1 MSHWPREAREVFLAY
16 FGEPQAAQ
24 ERRLA
29 RAFDVWLS
37 ACAAEKADPSE
48 VSHADWLRRSRH
60 LNRDDRNAMR
70 AVLGRIY
77 RAEEELYPR
86 REPKRGRSARDR
98 LAADITRALARWPEA
113 WRTRAEPLL
122 AVDEDPVFDGRL
134 VAAWSP
140 TTLVV
145 TARSLAGLFDAA
157 RSLGLD
163 PDINRSVVRAF
174 LAQAQQRAAAGE
186 IRVASVAVVLRC
198 AASIAPIV
206 FPERD
211 WTWLREAERG
221 MKRLAEKAPSR
232 NAARAMPAPELYL
245 AGRALLAEAAS
256 RLQTAR
262 GRRDRTKAFRLA
274 RAGFATVLLI
284 TTPVRASA
292 LGLLRVGEHLDAEQR
307 RLKLDAFE
315 TKERRADE
323 RELPHEV
330 YEMLRLYMTFRAEI
344 AARSETTLFVSERSG
359 GPITSRALSRD
370 IVSALKSLLGQ
381 PVNPHAFRHSAA
393 SYIVSEAPAE
403 ADLASTILNHSSP
416 TITRRYRAAAH
427 QIVAG
432 KRLWQAYKDSVPH
445 ESRAVKKT

>member
-1 MSHWPREAREVFLAY
+1 MFLAC

-24 ERRLA
+24 QRRLA

-48 VSHADWLRRSRH
+48 VSHAAWLRRSRH

-77 RAEEELYPR
+77 RAEEKLYSR

-98 LAADITRALARWPEA
+98 LAADITRALARWPEV
-113 WRTRAEPLL
+113 WRARAEPLL

-145 TARSLAGLFDAA
+145 TARSLGGLFDAA

-163 PDINRSVVRAF
+163 PDINRSVVRAY
-174 LAQAQQRAAAGE
+174 LAQGQQRAVAGE

-221 MKRLAEKAPSR
+221 MKRLAEKSLTR

-274 RAGFATVLLI
+274 RAGIATVLLI
-284 TTPVRASA
+284 TTPVRISA
-292 LGLLRVGEHLDAEQR
+292 LTLLRLGEHLDAAFR
-307 RLKLDAFE
+307 RLKLNMGE
-315 TKERRADE
+315 TKEGRADE
-323 RELPHEV
+323 RELPKEV
-330 YEMLRLYMTFRAEI
+330 RELLKQFMTFRAEI
-344 AARSETTLFVSERSG
+344 AARSETHLFVSERSG

-370 IVSALKSLLGQ
+370 VVSALKGLFGQ

-393 SYIVSEAPAE
+393 TYIVTQAPAE
-403 ADLASTILNHSSP
+403 ADLAATILNHSSP
-416 TITRRYRAAAH
+416 TMTRRYRAAAR

-432 KRLWQAYKDSVPH
+432 KGLRAAH
-445 ESRAVKKT
+445 EIASRADR